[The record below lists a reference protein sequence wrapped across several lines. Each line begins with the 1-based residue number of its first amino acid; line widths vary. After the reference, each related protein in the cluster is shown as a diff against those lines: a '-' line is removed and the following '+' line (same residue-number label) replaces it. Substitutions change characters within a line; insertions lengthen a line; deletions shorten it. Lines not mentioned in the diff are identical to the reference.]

1 MGTTMHINSTA
12 SSDKVNMPL
21 PGHVGQEFVRQYYT
35 LLNKAPEFLYKFYGQ
50 SSTFIHG
57 AIYKNGEQEEQ
68 CVGQENIRQKILSLD
83 FADCRT
89 KIRQVDACASLN
101 TSVVVQVSGELS
113 NRAAPLRRFMQTF
126 VLCPQNGAPCK
137 FYVQTDMFRYQDDV
151 FQDED
156 SQSDSVEYVEQKE
169 DSSKC
174 VAGGDNQHS
183 ESVIDAAVHYQPKE
197 EEAEEAVAFAEAAE
211 TSDAEEHLPVAVDA
225 AVVEETE
232 ASPAAEAEEPTE
244 VVQEKTADTAEEEP
258 ASATTT
264 HSSSAATSES
274 ATPEKPV
281 ATPASTTSPVVSPPV
296 EPVAKLAT
304 PVAPVVVEEPVAVV
318 APVVVV
324 PQEPAKPVSWADMIL
339 KGTKSL
345 TSLTYSPVVPQKV
358 SAPPVSQAAVE
369 PVTEAVEQQQQQQPQ
384 QQPQSTQHLPHQHQQ
399 RGGHRAHHHQR
410 NNYQHN
416 NNNHRNNNAG
426 GGNYNND
433 GDFNQ
438 QQQRRSHN
446 GPQTPRYPDSQQI
459 FVGNLVP
466 EINDA
471 DLKEHFSRFGTVLD
485 VKINYSH
492 SHNPNFGFVIFD
504 SPKSVEEVL
513 KVVPNQMKSVRI
525 NIEEKKQRNRH
536 NNNNHRRNNG
546 GGQQGDKPTY
556 QQQRGGGYHR
566 GGQQRGNARRGN
578 YSQQQQQPQQPQLPH
593 QQQQQSN
600 RRT

>member
-68 CVGQENIRQKILSLD
+68 CVGQENIRQKILALD

-126 VLCPQNGAPCK
+126 VLCPQNGAPRK

-197 EEAEEAVAFAEAAE
+197 DESVAAAVVAEEEAVAFAEAAE

-258 ASATTT
+258 AAATTT

-345 TSLTYSPVVPQKV
+345 
-358 SAPPVSQAAVE
+358 
-369 PVTEAVEQQQQQQPQ
+369 
-384 QQPQSTQHLPHQHQQ
+384 
-399 RGGHRAHHHQR
+399 
-410 NNYQHN
+410 
-416 NNNHRNNNAG
+416 
-426 GGNYNND
+426 
-433 GDFNQ
+433 
-438 QQQRRSHN
+438 
-446 GPQTPRYPDSQQI
+446 
-459 FVGNLVP
+459 
-466 EINDA
+466 
-471 DLKEHFSRFGTVLD
+471 
-485 VKINYSH
+485 
-492 SHNPNFGFVIFD
+492 
-504 SPKSVEEVL
+504 
-513 KVVPNQMKSVRI
+513 
-525 NIEEKKQRNRH
+525 
-536 NNNNHRRNNG
+536 
-546 GGQQGDKPTY
+546 
-556 QQQRGGGYHR
+556 
-566 GGQQRGNARRGN
+566 
-578 YSQQQQQPQQPQLPH
+578 
-593 QQQQQSN
+593 
-600 RRT
+600 

>member
-126 VLCPQNGAPCK
+126 VLCPQNGAPRK

-197 EEAEEAVAFAEAAE
+197 DESVAAAVVAEEEAEVVEAEEAEAFAEAAE

-258 ASATTT
+258 AAATTT

-345 TSLTYSPVVPQKV
+345 
-358 SAPPVSQAAVE
+358 
-369 PVTEAVEQQQQQQPQ
+369 
-384 QQPQSTQHLPHQHQQ
+384 
-399 RGGHRAHHHQR
+399 
-410 NNYQHN
+410 
-416 NNNHRNNNAG
+416 
-426 GGNYNND
+426 
-433 GDFNQ
+433 
-438 QQQRRSHN
+438 
-446 GPQTPRYPDSQQI
+446 
-459 FVGNLVP
+459 
-466 EINDA
+466 
-471 DLKEHFSRFGTVLD
+471 
-485 VKINYSH
+485 
-492 SHNPNFGFVIFD
+492 
-504 SPKSVEEVL
+504 
-513 KVVPNQMKSVRI
+513 
-525 NIEEKKQRNRH
+525 
-536 NNNNHRRNNG
+536 
-546 GGQQGDKPTY
+546 
-556 QQQRGGGYHR
+556 
-566 GGQQRGNARRGN
+566 
-578 YSQQQQQPQQPQLPH
+578 
-593 QQQQQSN
+593 
-600 RRT
+600 

>member
-68 CVGQENIRQKILSLD
+68 CVGQENIRQKILALD

-174 VAGGDNQHS
+174 VAVGDNQHS

-197 EEAEEAVAFAEAAE
+197 DESVA
-211 TSDAEEHLPVAVDA
+211 A

-258 ASATTT
+258 AAATTT

-318 APVVVV
+318 APVV
-324 PQEPAKPVSWADMIL
+324 
-339 KGTKSL
+339 
-345 TSLTYSPVVPQKV
+345 

-369 PVTEAVEQQQQQQPQ
+369 PVTEAVEQQQQQQQPQ

>member
-197 EEAEEAVAFAEAAE
+197 DESVAAAVVAEEEAEVVEAEEAEEAVAFAEAAE

-225 AVVEETE
+225 AVVEEE
-232 ASPAAEAEEPTE
+232 PAA
-244 VVQEKTADTAEEEP
+244 
-258 ASATTT
+258 ATTT

-446 GPQTPRYPDSQQI
+446 GPQ
-459 FVGNLVP
+459 
-466 EINDA
+466 
-471 DLKEHFSRFGTVLD
+471 
-485 VKINYSH
+485 
-492 SHNPNFGFVIFD
+492 
-504 SPKSVEEVL
+504 
-513 KVVPNQMKSVRI
+513 
-525 NIEEKKQRNRH
+525 
-536 NNNNHRRNNG
+536 
-546 GGQQGDKPTY
+546 
-556 QQQRGGGYHR
+556 
-566 GGQQRGNARRGN
+566 
-578 YSQQQQQPQQPQLPH
+578 
-593 QQQQQSN
+593 
-600 RRT
+600 